1 MKVRVNDDECVGD
14 GVCAEICPE
23 IFKMEGDLAVVKKE
37 DVPPELEDLVRKA
50 AESCPV
56 DAMFLDE

>member
-1 MKVRVNDDECVGD
+1 MKVRVKDDECVGD
-14 GVCAEICPE
+14 GVCAELCPE

>member
-14 GVCAEICPE
+14 GVCAELCPE

-37 DVPPELEDLVRKA
+37 DVPRNLKIWSAKPLNHVR
-50 AESCPV
+50 
-56 DAMFLDE
+56 

>member
-1 MKVRVNDDECVGD
+1 MKVQVKDDECVGD
-14 GVCAEICPE
+14 GMCAELCPE
-23 IFKMEGDLAVVKKE
+23 IFKMEGDLAIVKKE

-50 AESCPV
+50 AASCPV

>member
-14 GVCAEICPE
+14 GSCAELCPD
-23 IFKMEGDLAVVKKE
+23 IFVMEGDLAIVRKE
-37 DVPPELEDLVRKA
+37 NVPMEFEDLVREA

-56 DAMFLDE
+56 DAIIIDE

>member
-1 MKVRVNDDECVGD
+1 
-14 GVCAEICPE
+14 
-23 IFKMEGDLAVVKKE
+23 MEGDLATVKKE
-37 DVPPELEDLVRKA
+37 DVPKELEDLVRKA